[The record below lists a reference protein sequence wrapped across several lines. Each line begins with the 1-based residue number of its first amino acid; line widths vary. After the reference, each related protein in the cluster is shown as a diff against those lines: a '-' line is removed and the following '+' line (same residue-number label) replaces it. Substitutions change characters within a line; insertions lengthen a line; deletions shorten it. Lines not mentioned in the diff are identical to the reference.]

1 MRQKCCFANKV
12 QLIQQ
17 RRVGNILVW
26 SFKFFT
32 TYCLPFF
39 FPFVTEVLLFLLTQ
53 REINSKENFLNFNSQ
68 SKSTA
73 YLEAIPNKVR
83 YKVLF
88 EPSSVM
94 QLARSSSNK
103 SVTHNCWIRENPIKS
118 LRPIVVEPIKS
129 STNFAAV
136 EIKHFQIYN
145 LHRYTLLWFKANN
158 NFQKLVVNR
167 LRSELLFN

>member
-1 MRQKCCFANKV
+1 MRQNCCFANKV

-68 SKSTA
+68 SKRTA
-73 YLEAIPNKVR
+73 YLEAIPNKVTC
-83 YKVLF
+83 KVLF
-88 EPSSVM
+88 EP
-94 QLARSSSNK
+94 
-103 SVTHNCWIRENPIKS
+103 T
-118 LRPIVVEPIKS
+118 IVVPLCGSLEV
-129 STNFAAV
+129 A
-136 EIKHFQIYN
+136 
-145 LHRYTLLWFKANN
+145 
-158 NFQKLVVNR
+158 VVNQ
-167 LRSELLFN
+167 

>member
-53 REINSKENFLNFNSQ
+53 RDINSKETFLILIHSQ
-68 SKSTA
+68 NAPHT
-73 YLEAIPNKVR
+73 
-83 YKVLF
+83 
-88 EPSSVM
+88 
-94 QLARSSSNK
+94 
-103 SVTHNCWIRENPIKS
+103 
-118 LRPIVVEPIKS
+118 
-129 STNFAAV
+129 
-136 EIKHFQIYN
+136 
-145 LHRYTLLWFKANN
+145 
-158 NFQKLVVNR
+158 
-167 LRSELLFN
+167 